1 MEEKEAFK
9 YVYFIYSL
17 EKNKGR
23 EIISDLKNF
32 QPKIIYTTNKKDEKN
47 VNYNVNLYKIT
58 IDKTKLNQNETTI
71 KIRFIDKNFN
81 KNAHEYL
88 IDINDTHKYIYLY
101 DIEFRRNQNNFIFLF
116 ALPLLPQYNLTIDEK
131 YEIFRKESEVLD
143 DDKEVDE
150 RNLDDLIYYTQK
162 QLEKEKQI
170 NFSFFV
176 TVLNDANKRKKN
188 YFEKWEKYID
198 LFNIN
203 KIIFD
208 EKKVPFNGIRRIRI
222 LLHDL
227 IDKNEDKI
235 NHDLLCILIL
245 FYKSNPNYIEK
256 IFFDEYLNNRLYKI
270 LLEDKKKPDKEKLF
284 LNLKLSKNILYDFLL
299 FAKSYND
306 IILIM
311 SYNNDFLESLILINK
326 NFEFT
331 TKKLKE
337 QKEKVGRIKF
347 DDFIE
352 PKKNDDLKK
361 IKEQIEILIISEK
374 KSSIYLTELSSKFFE
389 KYFILFEEDVDK
401 LVYLFQILKI
411 ISTNKGDYKYSL
423 VTKKVFNKLTS
434 YLQEKKLKNMN
445 LLIFLET
452 TPINKRTFDIEIL
465 NNIDMNTIDEEFI
478 KKFKEFDWNKLLN
491 IKIEKLVIKISLLIE
506 DIKNFGKIFL
516 LFDFNEDIDKVQMN
530 LIKDRFIDLLETY
543 DEKDCNNIIDDC
555 SKLIYFLN
563 IKNCDLKSFFQDYFY
578 NFFYNIADKIFCN
591 IFSKYEYTSLND
603 DLKKIIYDF
612 YKNPNNEEL
621 NISNYLT
628 YEIQNNENFN
638 PDDLIGYYFNYDD
651 FFDLKQKNLF
661 DLLEGIITK
670 NLLDKKCL
678 MKYKNNNKTEAKE
691 IITKIKNGT
700 VEYKKIKKF
709 FKNDNDKKEFKRRI
723 EIVSKFLGEFDKNK
737 NLFNEIEKKL
747 EEINKIIKDLNIIEQ
762 KMNKYFKKP
771 KKEDIKEIQDL
782 IIEIESYNLDY
793 YLMNQEQIQKFL
805 EQKDFQLLPL
815 NFEKSNFFFK
825 IIYDETKRK
834 TEDEIEIVNQTKK
847 KLVNLS
853 NILNL
858 NLFTNEHINTINK
871 IMNELSEEQYKNLNE
886 EVENLM
892 ELNNNN
898 NDKIVSEKDK
908 EKKINILKYIWKKD
922 LIYNFS
928 IIFQSIL
935 TKLKYKKTEFT
946 SVNNLI
952 LKYLKAPKNIN
963 IIKVCLEFYK
973 NYEIELNEDVNFE
986 FYKSIKLITN
996 MNEIIDY
1003 LLNIDE
1009 EIVQIK
1015 LKELDDTQNDDY
1027 FYIKNILEKLIKFKI
1042 FIEIF
1047 SSNNNKK
1054 YIKDIDIIRTF
1065 FGELNNSEEIRN
1077 NFVSIIYNYN
1087 IIKDEMQI
1095 FN

>member
-1 MEEKEAFK
+1 
-9 YVYFIYSL
+9 
-17 EKNKGR
+17 
-23 EIISDLKNF
+23 
-32 QPKIIYTTNKKDEKN
+32 
-47 VNYNVNLYKIT
+47 
-58 IDKTKLNQNETTI
+58 
-71 KIRFIDKNFN
+71 
-81 KNAHEYL
+81 
-88 IDINDTHKYIYLY
+88 
-101 DIEFRRNQNNFIFLF
+101 
-116 ALPLLPQYNLTIDEK
+116 
-131 YEIFRKESEVLD
+131 
-143 DDKEVDE
+143 
-150 RNLDDLIYYTQK
+150 
-162 QLEKEKQI
+162 
-170 NFSFFV
+170 
-176 TVLNDANKRKKN
+176 
-188 YFEKWEKYID
+188 
-198 LFNIN
+198 
-203 KIIFD
+203 
-208 EKKVPFNGIRRIRI
+208 
-222 LLHDL
+222 
-227 IDKNEDKI
+227 
-235 NHDLLCILIL
+235 
-245 FYKSNPNYIEK
+245 
-256 IFFDEYLNNRLYKI
+256 
-270 LLEDKKKPDKEKLF
+270 
-284 LNLKLSKNILYDFLL
+284 
-299 FAKSYND
+299 
-306 IILIM
+306 
-311 SYNNDFLESLILINK
+311 
-326 NFEFT
+326 
-331 TKKLKE
+331 
-337 QKEKVGRIKF
+337 
-347 DDFIE
+347 
-352 PKKNDDLKK
+352 
-361 IKEQIEILIISEK
+361 
-374 KSSIYLTELSSKFFE
+374 
-389 KYFILFEEDVDK
+389 
-401 LVYLFQILKI
+401 
-411 ISTNKGDYKYSL
+411 
-423 VTKKVFNKLTS
+423 
-434 YLQEKKLKNMN
+434 
-445 LLIFLET
+445 
-452 TPINKRTFDIEIL
+452 
-465 NNIDMNTIDEEFI
+465 
-478 KKFKEFDWNKLLN
+478 
-491 IKIEKLVIKISLLIE
+491 
-506 DIKNFGKIFL
+506 
-516 LFDFNEDIDKVQMN
+516 MN

-563 IKNCDLKSFFQDYFY
+563 IKNCDLKPFFQDYFY

-612 YKNPNNEEL
+612 YNNPNNEEL
-621 NISNYLT
+621 NIAKYLT

-661 DLLEGIITK
+661 DLLEGIISK

-825 IIYDETKRK
+825 IIYEETKRK
-834 TEDEIEIVNQTKK
+834 TEDEIEIVNQTKR
-847 KLVNLS
+847 KLSNIS

-858 NLFTNEHINTINK
+858 NLFTNEHINIINK

-886 EVENLM
+886 EVDNLM
-892 ELNNNN
+892 ELNNNDN

-1065 FGELNNSEEIRN
+1065 FGELNNSEEIIN
-1077 NFVSIIYNYN
+1077 NCVSIIYNYN

-1095 FN
+1095 FK